1 MDNGT
6 EPSYQGEA
14 ADAGHDDL
22 GGASEAA
29 AALACNCC
37 RRRKLRCSREVP
49 TCQQCRKTGS
59 DCVYESKRSKPGMKA
74 GAIENLHRRLDA
86 LERTVH
92 QQRTKNTSRDRRQSE
107 SNHSPNQDDANGI
120 NSGLEKNA
128 YSIMAFFAKELH
140 KFNTKG
146 GSSFSEESAQTESPG
161 RAKRRRLDGHEPI
174 NIDLTGNSSPTSP
187 VLPDEEDIEIVLKAY
202 FAYVHPWI
210 PIIHEARFRRRLRE
224 PGEAKLLL
232 AVIHAMVLS
241 ASRYISDEDVA
252 TNLFGAHQQR
262 SITRDW
268 IVSTSMKT
276 FNVESHQALIIVAF
290 NDIGSGEAAKAWSL
304 VGSLTRTVEY
314 LQLTVEHDDID
325 RPSLSQPFVS
335 LAPPE
340 SWTEAE
346 ERRRVFWNVFKLDR
360 LISVTM
366 GWNTSLTSDDV
377 HCRLPCDGVLWR
389 KEDEVVTPY
398 FGIWDKAAGRIG
410 NPIAFIPSHYA
421 PTLQAGASEEETHT
435 PSDAG
440 TSPGAPAANVD
451 MSTVGAFAYCIEA
464 TESLSRVTSYFL
476 QQKINMRD
484 QRDISS
490 WLTRFKELDL
500 RLVHWKMLLPQKWKA
515 NMARQ
520 STRMDPNLTL
530 AHVTHNTSM
539 ILLHQLIAFPPR
551 EWPFRARLPS
561 ILSADTCHAAAV
573 EIAIIAENYLKHAP
587 VAMPVSSQFVFC
599 IYVAARVLLLRWRYD
614 LGTELASEFWP
625 LVQII
630 NDMATRWAGPHSL
643 EPARDNLA
651 GKYSRK
657 LTEMHTRCRDDA
669 SFNINVLGYT
679 TEIDHT
685 AAQEPPLSI
694 HLRQNGTGGHE
705 GTTTNGQNR
714 RFAHTQ
720 IEPGA
725 GSLDTTV
732 VAQPLPSNNPA
743 SFTNPTQSAMLV
755 TPGLGINGAEPM
767 PQPSMYHRSSV
778 GSGDLS
784 NISQMLL
791 DQQFMDMDRI
801 ISYDDGIFETEY
813 DGGGW

>member
-1 MDNGT
+1 
-6 EPSYQGEA
+6 
-14 ADAGHDDL
+14 
-22 GGASEAA
+22 
-29 AALACNCC
+29 
-37 RRRKLRCSREVP
+37 
-49 TCQQCRKTGS
+49 
-59 DCVYESKRSKPGMKA
+59 
-74 GAIENLHRRLDA
+74 
-86 LERTVH
+86 
-92 QQRTKNTSRDRRQSE
+92 
-107 SNHSPNQDDANGI
+107 
-120 NSGLEKNA
+120 
-128 YSIMAFFAKELH
+128 MAFFAKELH
-140 KFNTKG
+140 KFNSKSR
-146 GSSFSEESAQTESPG
+146 SSSSEQRTQTESPG
-161 RAKRRRLDGHEPI
+161 RAKRRRLDDHEPI
-174 NIDLTGNSSPTSP
+174 NIAFTGDSSPALP
-187 VLPDEEDIEIVLKAY
+187 VLPEEEDLEIVLKAY
-202 FAYVHPWI
+202 FAHIHPWI

-224 PGEAKLLL
+224 PGDDKPLL
-232 AVIHAMVLS
+232 AVLHAMVLS
-241 ASRYISDEDVA
+241 ASRFISDEDVA
-252 TNLFGAHQQR
+252 TKLFGTHQQR

-290 NDIGSGEAAKAWSL
+290 NDIGSGEAARAWSL

-314 LQLTVEHDDID
+314 LQLTVEHDDVD
-325 RPSLSQPFVS
+325 RPSLSQPFIS

-421 PTLQAGASEEETHT
+421 PTLQAGAPEEETHT

-440 TSPGAPAANVD
+440 TSPGAPAASVD

-551 EWPFRARLPS
+551 EWPFKARLPS
-561 ILSADTCHAAAV
+561 ILSVDTCQTAAV

-587 VAMPVSSQFVFC
+587 AAMPVSSQFVFC

-614 LGTELASEFWP
+614 LGTELASEFWS
-625 LVQII
+625 LVQIM
-630 NDMATRWAGPHSL
+630 NEMAMRWAGPHSL

-657 LTEMHTRCRDDA
+657 LTEMHSRCRDET

-679 TEIDHT
+679 TEINHT
-685 AAQEPPLSI
+685 ASQEPQLSP
-694 HLRQNGTGGHE
+694 HLRRSGTERQE
-705 GTTTNGQNR
+705 GITASGRNR
-714 RFAHTQ
+714 RLADTQ
-720 IEPGA
+720 VEPAA
-725 GSLDTTV
+725 GGLDTIV
-732 VAQPLPSNNPA
+732 VAQQLPLNNPA
-743 SFTNPTQSAMLV
+743 SFSNPTPNTMLAP
-755 TPGLGINGAEPM
+755 PGLGLNGVEPM
-767 PQPSMYHRSSV
+767 AQPSMYHRSSI
-778 GSGDLS
+778 GSGELS